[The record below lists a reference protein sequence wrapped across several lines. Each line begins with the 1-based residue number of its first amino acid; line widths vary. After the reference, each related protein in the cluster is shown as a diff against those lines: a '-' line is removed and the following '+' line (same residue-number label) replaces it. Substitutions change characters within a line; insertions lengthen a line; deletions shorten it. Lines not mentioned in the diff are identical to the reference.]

1 MKNKKSIS
9 ELVITSLVTL
19 LPMEV
24 GLLTWNKLPA
34 QMVSHF
40 DFTGTPDQM
49 MPKWAIVFVLPLF
62 LLAMHLLCSIVTV
75 YKNREP
81 FPGKVETLFYW
92 IVPMVSIFVTVLV
105 YGYTF
110 GYVMNISMMAQL
122 FIGLLFLVIGNYLP
136 KVKQNHFAG
145 TRVKWTYESRKNWE
159 HTQRF
164 SGWAMCIL
172 GLFFIISAMSGL
184 AERLGNAA
192 FLCLFLTAIIV
203 FALSSVLYSYIY
215 FMKHKEDEDYYD
227 KQNE

>member
-1 MKNKKSIS
+1 
-9 ELVITSLVTL
+9 
-19 LPMEV
+19 
-24 GLLTWNKLPA
+24 
-34 QMVSHF
+34 
-40 DFTGTPDQM
+40 
-49 MPKWAIVFVLPLF
+49 
-62 LLAMHLLCSIVTV
+62 
-75 YKNREP
+75 
-81 FPGKVETLFYW
+81 
-92 IVPMVSIFVTVLV
+92 MVSIFVTVLV

-136 KVKQNHFAG
+136 KVKQNYFAG

-159 HTQRF
+159 QTQRF

-184 AERLGNAA
+184 AERLGNVA